1 MIIVIVWS
9 ASILLAQ
16 NNDPSR
22 FDFLTNEQIES
33 VKQLESLCSGYSAT
47 SKIYCMNTIDIEI
60 SKYQI
65 DGASKKAIQLDDV
78 TLCHSISSDIDCLFK
93 IAQKSNNKDACHE
106 IINSHKKFEFPDES
120 SVNYLKSLRDY
131 CLSRYISS

>member
-1 MIIVIVWS
+1 MIIVVTWS

-22 FDFLTNEQIES
+22 FDFLNKEQIES
-33 VKQLESLCSGYSAT
+33 IKHLESLCSGHSAT
-47 SKIYCMNTIDIEI
+47 SKVYCMNAIGIEI

-65 DGASKKAIQLDDV
+65 EGASKKAIHLDDV
-78 TLCHSISSDIDCLFK
+78 TVCHLISSDIDCLFK
-93 IAQKSNNKDACHE
+93 VAQKSNNKDACHE

-120 SVNYLKSLRDY
+120 NLNHLKSLRDY
-131 CLSRYISS
+131 CLSRHVSS